1 MAVRAP
7 ALAVLLCAALAAGFI
22 PPQLRPP
29 LFPLPVPA
37 PSAEARPQ
45 KHFTGSVC
53 PPETTCVR
61 PQDCSR
67 QCRPGWDSFGLGS
80 CYWVPPAEAAA
91 QTAAQTACAA
101 LGAHLPVIEN
111 TDELSRLLVFG
122 AQWTNATWDAQRS
135 SWVWSGTRRPVQFS
149 ALGTARPADGSAT
162 VACLVADPG
171 PPAFFIPTDCTGT
184 ALYICETGSPSVS
197 SCAGQSGRICC
208 AVSADHYGEP
218 CYIDEQGT
226 RCEQRIREG
235 YFPLGESLVRPTEGT
250 DDGQLSWAEARAL
263 CRADGGDLLVIDDI
277 QMDERIRSMLSELAP
292 LGATEFYIGL
302 SSDAAGAFSYVNGTA
317 AAAGSAYLNFATA
330 ADAARPNSCAFYSGR
345 AWASGD
351 CSVARDFVCH
361 IRRVR
366 HSLRQE
372 PRRPRCGVRH
382 PRGVLGKSS
391 ARFAPPPLPL
401 PQIPPPPGGDDRRG
415 AAQFGEITWQAA
427 IWIRSGASEH
437 EFACSGALVHSSW
450 VLTAARCVA
459 DTEPADIK
467 VTVGDWNL
475 DETRPVSLPPVA
487 VDVTRIR
494 TSPGRVSHGPFGPVL
509 EPGRLAMLRITPELD
524 GDEYPH
530 VGPVC
535 LPDTSLLQD
544 VHQLRCVVTG
554 WRGGLQPTHQ
564 PWRQQPNPDMRD
576 ILRKFET
583 GVRHDPDCQDL
594 AHHLKHLKQRPPQ
607 PPPFAPP
614 FPGPYPWPPRP
625 VPFSVEGR
633 DALEPR
639 DGFSF
644 RPPPFFGA
652 PPPPLPPPAAS
663 DQPELFICPREPR
676 CIPDQGAL
684 LACALPPPP
693 PPPPLHRPPVPRP
706 PPFFRSAQNETEDD
720 TATAETTTASVP
732 TGPVDAY
739 EQLSKGFRPP
749 VDKKTAAKRARRSL
763 ESGGE
768 PSAPVA
774 AAAASAEGAAGSAP
788 AQTPVEGPGVGP
800 ARSAAPEGDFGRTDG
815 RAAFVLPHSIIGA
828 FHSAPPPLAGGG
840 LGGGLGPDTEPAS
853 EPATAGSRH
862 YDAYVLVGVA
872 SSATD
877 GCVTGRMVFDD
888 IIQESEFIQQ
898 VVHRG
903 G

>member
-1 MAVRAP
+1 MATP
-7 ALAVLLCAALAAGFI
+7 ALVVLFCAALAAGFI

-91 QTAAQTACAA
+91 QSAAQTACAA

-111 TDELSRLLVFG
+111 ADELSRLLVFG

-184 ALYICETGSPSVS
+184 ALYICET
-197 SCAGQSGRICC
+197 
-208 AVSADHYGEP
+208 EP

-302 SSDAAGAFSYVNGTA
+302 SSDAAGAFSYVNGSA

-372 PRRPRCGVRH
+372 PQRPRCGVRH

-401 PQIPPPPGGDDRRG
+401 PLPQIPPQIPPPPGGDDRRG

-427 IWIRSGASEH
+427 IWIRSGANGH

-494 TSPGRVSHGPFGPVL
+494 TSPGK
-509 EPGRLAMLRITPELD
+509 
-524 GDEYPH
+524 
-530 VGPVC
+530 
-535 LPDTSLLQD
+535 
-544 VHQLRCVVTG
+544 CVVTG

-564 PWRQQPNPDMRD
+564 PWRQQPNPDLRD

-594 AHHLKHLKQRPPQ
+594 AHHLKRLKQRPPQ

-652 PPPPLPPPAAS
+652 PPPPPLPPPAAS

-693 PPPPLHRPPVPRP
+693 PPPPLHRPPLPRP
-706 PPFFRSAQNETEDD
+706 PPFFRSAQNETADD
-720 TATAETTTASVP
+720 TATAETTTAVP

-749 VDKKTAAKRARRSL
+749 VDKKTAAKRARRSP

-774 AAAASAEGAAGSAP
+774 AAASAEGTAGSAS
-788 AQTPVEGPGVGP
+788 AQAPVEGPGAGP
-800 ARSAAPEGDFGRTDG
+800 ARSAPPEGDSGRTDG

-828 FHSAPPPLAGGG
+828 FHSAPPPLVGGG
-840 LGGGLGPDTEPAS
+840 LGGGLGPDTEPAG